1 MTYGILSGSEI
12 QKQVDLGNIV
22 ISPFNPKQ
30 LNPASYDLRLGTGV
44 RVYNLD
50 IRRGGHRCLDSR
62 QENSSLERTLPP
74 EGEILYP
81 GTGYLMHTQE
91 TVLAKNFVPIIDG
104 KSSIGRLFIQIHFT
118 AGFGDPNFN
127 GQYTLEVSVMYPVRV
142 YPNMRIGQIRF
153 HTIVG
158 DIVPYNGHYQKDTAL
173 GAIPSMSHIQ
183 FKEDV

>member
-1 MTYGILSGSEI
+1 MYGILSGSEI

-44 RVYNLD
+44 REYQFPIRGPGGLRYLD
-50 IRRGGHRCLDSR
+50 PR
-62 QENSSLERTLPP
+62 QENPTIKSQIPP
-74 EGEILYP
+74 DGLILWP
-81 GTGYLMHTQE
+81 QTGYLMHTQE

-104 KSSIGRLFIQIHFT
+104 KSSIGRLFTQIHFT
-118 AGFGDPNFN
+118 AGFGDPQFN
-127 GQYTLEVSVMYPVRV
+127 GQYTLEVSVVYPVKV

-158 DIVPYNGHYQKDTAL
+158 DVVPYNGHYQNDTAL
-173 GAIPSMSHIQ
+173 GAIPSMSHVQ